1 MTALCPDSS
10 NTSPAET
17 QNSKGSPASAAE
29 DTIVFNV
36 VEADSEPF
44 EQKRY
49 GPDKERPA

>member
-1 MTALCPDSS
+1 
-10 NTSPAET
+10 
-17 QNSKGSPASAAE
+17 
-29 DTIVFNV
+29 VFNV

>member
-1 MTALCPDSS
+1 MDRSEYEQCLEEHRD
-10 NTSPAET
+10 ER
-17 QNSKGSPASAAE
+17 SPASAAE